1 MTASGAAAGSPAA
14 AGGGALR
21 RLLTVLDVVTL
32 GMAYLSGAVFV
43 IVSFYIT
50 LDVIGRKFFHLSSAL
65 TDEMGGYALAFGSM
79 WALAWTLRS
88 GGHVRIDVVL
98 PHLPRVLRVALD
110 YLAMAVMAFFA
121 VFIAVYAWRLAFES
135 FDTDA
140 RAMSFLRTPLY
151 LPQSLLAFG
160 LSVLAVEAAVILVL
174 GLTESLRARALV
186 DLAVGKDEEIVVA
199 PTAGDIPLL

>member
-1 MTASGAAAGSPAA
+1 MI
-14 AGGGALR
+14 R
-21 RLLTVLDVVTL
+21 RLLGILDVVTL
-32 GMAYLSGAVFV
+32 GMAYLSGVVFV
-43 IVSFYIT
+43 VVSFYIT
-50 LDVIGRKFFHLSSAL
+50 LDVIGRKFFHVSSAL

-98 PHLPRVLRVALD
+98 PLLPRTIRVTLD
-110 YLAMAVMAFFA
+110 YIAMTVMTFFA
-121 VFIAVYAWRLAFES
+121 AVVAVYAWRLAFES

-160 LSVLAVEAAVILVL
+160 LSVLALEAAVILVL
-174 GLTESLRARALV
+174 GLTESLRDGALV
-186 DLAVGKDEEIVVA
+186 DLAVGRDEEIVA